1 MSGDQTLRHHAA
13 EVRYE
18 LALEREDQKEI
29 PELFTIDKATL
40 QWLGDKAIQ
49 AFIEATALRSS
60 QITKVVLVQVC
71 VQAFYKRPRIE
82 VDRDPTP
89 RKMYVPLQQI
99 YDRRMQPRK
108 VPRPPGKKSLRVSNR
123 KPPISDGYAQE
134 KCQFEVHFVNAFGN
148 ADVGR
153 IWVSQ
158 VAPSTTGWGA
168 FTF

>member
-1 MSGDQTLRHHAA
+1 MSGDRTLNNHAA
-13 EVRYE
+13 SVRYE
-18 LALEREDQKEI
+18 LAIERDGEKEV
-29 PELFTIDKATL
+29 PERFTIDQATL
-40 QWLGDKAIQ
+40 QWLGNKAIQ
-49 AFIEATALRSS
+49 AFTETTALRLS

-82 VDRDPTP
+82 VERDPTP

-99 YDRRMQPRK
+99 YDRRMLPRK
-108 VPRPPGKKSLRVSNR
+108 VPRPPGKKSLRVGNR

-158 VAPSTTGWGA
+158 VAPSTAGWGA